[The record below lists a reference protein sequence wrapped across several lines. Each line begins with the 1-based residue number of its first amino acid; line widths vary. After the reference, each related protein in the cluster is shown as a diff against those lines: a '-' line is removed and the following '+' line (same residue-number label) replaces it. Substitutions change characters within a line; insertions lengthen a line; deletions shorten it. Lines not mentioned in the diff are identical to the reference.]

1 MCQNKSEV
9 SSHIWQFYLG
19 ICVACYICGHWW
31 WPATEWKKHMT
42 THHSHLSEQ
51 EFFVAHTEAPTDL
64 EVKMEVEEIEVDFEK
79 S

>member
-1 MCQNKSEV
+1 
-9 SSHIWQFYLG
+9 
-19 ICVACYICGHWW
+19 
-31 WPATEWKKHMT
+31 MT